1 MDTFITFMQSL
12 YGRLL
17 RVILG
22 VVLVALGVFLLQGFW
37 AAVLIIVGIVPLV
50 AGLTGV
56 TFIGP
61 LFGYTLTGEKQAGPT
76 SV

>member
-1 MDTFITFMQSL
+1 MGPFIAFLQSL

-17 RVILG
+17 RIILG

-37 AAVLIIVGIVPLV
+37 AAILIIVGIVPLV

-56 TFIGP
+56 VFFAP
-61 LFGYTLTGEKQAGPT
+61 LFGYTLTGERHAGPT

>member
-1 MDTFITFMQSL
+1 MGTFITFLQSL

-17 RVILG
+17 RIVLG

-56 TFIGP
+56 VFFGP
-61 LFGYTLTGEKQAGPT
+61 LFGYTLTGEKQTGPT
-76 SV
+76 HV